1 MDKSGLEWLMLHRQ
15 RQDLSQVMLVGL
27 FSCQLATEMLEK
39 ISFIRETLP
48 KAFDE
53 WQRKPL
59 NTCKPKAL
67 MIHFDLH

>member
-1 MDKSGLEWLMLHRQ
+1 
-15 RQDLSQVMLVGL
+15 MLVGL

-53 WQRKPL
+53 
-59 NTCKPKAL
+59 
-67 MIHFDLH
+67 